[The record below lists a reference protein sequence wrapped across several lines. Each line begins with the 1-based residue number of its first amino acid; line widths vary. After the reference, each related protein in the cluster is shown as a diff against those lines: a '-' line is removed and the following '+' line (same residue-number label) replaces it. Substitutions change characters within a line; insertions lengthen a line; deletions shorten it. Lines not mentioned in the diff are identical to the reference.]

1 MTDKLIDKGGH
12 RVVAGEIIMDQ
23 IGREWQYSFC
33 SESGMVRESEQIFA
47 RRITNG
53 RAAAKASAFKAE
65 FFPDYQIKDE
75 FWEPS
80 EIIMAASLEG

>member
-1 MTDKLIDKGGH
+1 MTDKLIDKAGR

-23 IGREWQYSFC
+23 LGREWQYSFC
-33 SESGMVRESEQIFA
+33 SENGMVRPSEQIFA

-53 RAAAKASAFKAE
+53 KASAKPSAFKAE

-75 FWEPS
+75 FWEPP